1 MKKDYTILGITINC
15 KRLALIFFIGILSGL
30 VNGLLGIGGGTI
42 LIPAMVFL
50 LCERQHQAHGTSL
63 AIILPTA
70 IVSSFVYQSHGNLDL
85 TLAAQV
91 AIGGVVGGYL
101 GAKLMNKIPPVTL
114 QKIFGVFMALAGL
127 RMILA

>member
-1 MKKDYTILGITINC
+1 MKKNYTILGINLNW
-15 KRLALIFFIGILSGL
+15 KRLALIFVIGLISGL

-70 IVSSFVYQSHGNLDL
+70 LVSSVIYQSHGNLDIMIAIKV
-85 TLAAQV
+85 AAS
-91 AIGGVVGGYL
+91 GMVGGYL
-101 GAKLMNKIPPVTL
+101 GAKIMNRLPPVTL
-114 QKIFGVFMALAGL
+114 QKIFGVFMGIAGL
-127 RMILA
+127 RMMFP

>member
-1 MKKDYTILGITINC
+1 MKRDYTIWGITLSW
-15 KRLALIFFIGILSGL
+15 KRLALIFAIGILSGL

-70 IVSSFVYQSHGNLDL
+70 VVSSFVYQAHGKLDL
-85 TLAAQV
+85 ALAAQV
-91 AIGGVVGGYL
+91 AVGGIVGGYL
-101 GAKLMNKIPPVTL
+101 GAKLMNRIPPVTL
-114 QKIFGVFMALAGL
+114 QKIFGVFMGLAGL
-127 RMILA
+127 RMIWS